1 MNFFADKRFIDH
13 SQRVVNPPKPSVQ
26 VSDDNKSTGGKKPK
40 NKAYR
45 RTDSSASGGSRSRS
59 ATKELALPP
68 DDSLMCPPSF
78 VTGLKP
84 GKNTYIYRHYN
95 CCNMKIVYV
104 NT

>member
-1 MNFFADKRFIDH
+1 
-13 SQRVVNPPKPSVQ
+13 VVNPPKPSVQ
-26 VSDDNKSTGGKKPK
+26 VDDSKGGGSGGKKGK

-68 DDSLMCPPSF
+68 DDSLMCSPSF

-84 GKNTYIYRHYN
+84 GKEKGITPNTYD
-95 CCNMKIVYV
+95 VFS
-104 NT
+104 